1 MRINAVLLASG
12 EGRRFGGGKLL
23 FPVGGKPMYRHIT
36 DAVLGMDGVFRN
48 IIVVTGCEEILREM
62 REFPVLCVE
71 NRASSLGISHS
82 IILGVMASASAEGWL
97 FLASDQPRIKR
108 ETLMRFVRGFTES
121 GKGIG
126 CVRYNGTYG
135 IPAVFSAA
143 YKDELCALSGDTGA
157 KSVIKRHLDD
167 VFFFEGAD
175 FEFMD
180 LDTREDMGE

>member
-1 MRINAVLLASG
+1 MRRNAVLLASG

-36 DAVLGMDGVFRN
+36 DAVLGMGVFRN
-48 IIVVTGCEEILREM
+48 IIIVTGSEEILREM
-62 REFPVLCVE
+62 KEFPVVCVK
-71 NRASSLGISHS
+71 NRESSLGISRS
-82 IILGVMASASAEGWL
+82 IILGVMADASAEGWL

-108 ETLMRFVRGFTES
+108 ETLMRFVREFMES
-121 GKGIG
+121 GRGIG

-143 YKDELCALSGDTGA
+143 YRDELCALSGDTGA

-167 VFFFEGAD
+167 AFFFEGSD
-175 FEFMD
+175 HEFMD
-180 LDTREDMGE
+180 FDTRGDMGE